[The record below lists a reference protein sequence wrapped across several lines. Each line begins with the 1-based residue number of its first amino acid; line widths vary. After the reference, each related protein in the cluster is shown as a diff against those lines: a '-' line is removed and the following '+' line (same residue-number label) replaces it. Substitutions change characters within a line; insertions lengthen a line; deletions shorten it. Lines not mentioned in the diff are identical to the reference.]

1 MENHHA
7 ALAFAVLRR
16 RGANVFEKFSRE
28 EFAAARSLMVDAI
41 LCTDMTHHFALTQE
55 LQKHS
60 LEFSAQE
67 EGDRALL
74 VKVLLHAADVSNP
87 IHPFPI
93 ALALFERV
101 HEEFAQQAEECR
113 SPGLPVPPHCGCG
126 GCRYQGSNG
135 GAVH

>member
-74 VKVLLHAADVSNP
+74 VRQKGSSMHAAAL
-87 IHPFPI
+87 HI
-93 ALALFERV
+93 AFC
-101 HEEFAQQAEECR
+101 QQCT
-113 SPGLPVPPHCGCG
+113 GCMQVT
-126 GCRYQGSNG
+126 RQ
-135 GAVH
+135 V